1 MPRKAG
7 RSAEDTRRAL
17 LDAAG
22 AAVRARG
29 VSASLDDI
37 ARQAGVSK
45 GGLLH
50 HFASKDE
57 LVRALAEDLLAGFRA
72 DVTAAVNPADTA
84 PGALT
89 RAYVRVCA
97 DFARDDVAVH
107 ELQPLIG
114 HLSTIPEVAEIARAD
129 ARRWR
134 DDLRADGLPDHI
146 TALVVAAADGISAA
160 PDWSTPLDDSALRGL
175 ETLLLALTTDTRL
188 WDHLDV
194 APGQLP
200 R

>member
-72 DVTAAVNPADTA
+72 DVTAAVDPADTG

-89 RAYVRVCA
+89 RAYVRVCVE
-97 DFARDDVAVH
+97 FARDDVAVR
-107 ELQPLIG
+107 EIQPLIS

-134 DDLRADGLPDHI
+134 DDLRGDGLPDHI
-146 TALVVAAADGISAA
+146 TALVAAAADGISAA

-175 ETLLLALTTDTRL
+175 EAVLLALTTDTRL

-194 APGQLP
+194 VPG